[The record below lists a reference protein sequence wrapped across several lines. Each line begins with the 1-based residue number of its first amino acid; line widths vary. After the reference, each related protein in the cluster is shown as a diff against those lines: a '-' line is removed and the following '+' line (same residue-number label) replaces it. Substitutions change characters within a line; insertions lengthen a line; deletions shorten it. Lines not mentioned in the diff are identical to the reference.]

1 VSATGGDPVPATRL
15 ETGQEGHRFPQFLPD
30 GRHFIYFVSGAP
42 GQGINGGSLDGG
54 SSKRLASA
62 DAAAVVSPSGFLLF
76 LRQTGLFA
84 QAFDFKRLEL
94 SGNPFPVAEQA
105 AFVKPTKS
113 ELEAVW
119 RAIRNRFD

>member
-1 VSATGGDPVPATRL
+1 MPLRVAASQQHVDFVLHAGRDGGDRQWLTGDVLVVP
-15 ETGQEGHRFPQFLPD
+15 
-30 GRHFIYFVSGAP
+30 
-42 GQGINGGSLDGG
+42 
-54 SSKRLASA
+54 LAQLSA
-62 DAAAVVSPSGFLLF
+62 AHAAAVVAPSGFLLF